1 MQNFFEVIESNSKEK
16 YKSFLEYFLLWLQLF
31 CVIESVVQFVQ
42 KSLFLIYFPFPFTGD
57 RCYIIKIFYYKRKA
71 RLLMFCSA

>member
-31 CVIESVVQFVQ
+31 CVFESVVQFV
-42 KSLFLIYFPFPFTGD
+42 
-57 RCYIIKIFYYKRKA
+57 
-71 RLLMFCSA
+71 